1 MMQTGKNE
9 LELPPPRQTNPKV
22 SSTAKLILVDPRTL
36 IEQSMD
42 TSEEFKPHG
51 QGYLFD
57 HLGMTFAFTPSGV
70 ANGLLTL
77 ERHHFSWKGRV
88 HAGTLFA
95 LADSCAG
102 FGCMRSL
109 PEGATGFATL
119 ETKTNFV
126 ATTDGGVIKAV
137 AKAMHLGQST
147 QIWDVEITSEKD
159 QKTLAWFRCT
169 QVIMW
174 PRPAS

>member
-1 MMQTGKNE
+1 
-9 LELPPPRQTNPKV
+9 
-22 SSTAKLILVDPRTL
+22 
-36 IEQSMD
+36 
-42 TSEEFKPHG
+42 
-51 QGYLFD
+51 
-57 HLGMTFAFTPSGV
+57 
-70 ANGLLTL
+70 
-77 ERHHFSWKGRV
+77 
-88 HAGTLFA
+88 
-95 LADSCAG
+95 
-102 FGCMRSL
+102 MRSL

-137 AKAMHLGQST
+137 AKAMHLGKST

-174 PRPAS
+174 PRPAL

>member
-1 MMQTGKNE
+1 
-9 LELPPPRQTNPKV
+9 
-22 SSTAKLILVDPRTL
+22 
-36 IEQSMD
+36 MD

-51 QGYLFD
+51 EGYLFD
-57 HLGMTFAFTPSGV
+57 HLGMTFAFASSGV
-70 ANGLLTL
+70 ATGLLAL

-126 ATTDGGVIKAV
+126 ATTDGGAIKAV
-137 AKAMHLGQST
+137 AKPMHLGKST

-174 PRPAS
+174 PKPSS